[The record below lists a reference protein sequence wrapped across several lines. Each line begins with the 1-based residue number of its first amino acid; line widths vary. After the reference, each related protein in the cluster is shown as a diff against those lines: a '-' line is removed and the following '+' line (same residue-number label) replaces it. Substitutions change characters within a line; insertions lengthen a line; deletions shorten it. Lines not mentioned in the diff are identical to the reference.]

1 MNKFFNIW
9 TLIFT
14 VLTIPFVFA
23 VGWNID
29 FSIFGLNVPG
39 EEFKYANLLFSIAA
53 GIVFAFGVLRAS
65 KKWAGLNIT
74 RQKNRFLFFS
84 NISNSRLKRVVLYNI
99 LEMSFHLVFAFF
111 FIVVMQ
117 TALFLG
123 LVFVLLF
130 LENLINT
137 LFGVLKQTY
146 SIGIT
151 SKAIIFVDRDVKA
164 IYFKGLM
171 RVAKHQQTIYFEYVN
186 DLVLHIPTNIIP
198 KEKEEEFLKTL
209 QGVVDPNKVFY
220 TGFY

>member
-39 EEFKYANLLFSIAA
+39 EEFKYADLFFSIAA
-53 GIVFAFGVLRAS
+53 GIVFALGVLRAS
-65 KKWAGLNIT
+65 KKWAGINIT
-74 RQKNRFLFFS
+74 RQKNRFIFYT
-84 NISNSRLKRVVLYNI
+84 NISESRMKRVVLYNV
-99 LEMSFHLVFAFF
+99 LEMSFFLIFAFF
-111 FIVVMQ
+111 FLVIMQ
-117 TALFLG
+117 TAIYLG
-123 LVFVLLF
+123 LVFILLF

-137 LFGVLKQTY
+137 IFGVFKQTY

-164 IYFKGLM
+164 IYFKGLKK
-171 RVAKHQQTIYFEYVN
+171 VSKHQQTIYFEYVN

-198 KEKEEEFLKTL
+198 VEREDEFLKTL

-220 TGFY
+220 TGF

>member
-14 VLTIPFVFA
+14 ILTIPFVFA

-29 FSIFGLNVPG
+29 FSFFGLNVPG
-39 EEFKYANLLFSIAA
+39 EEFEYADLSFNISA
-53 GIVFAFGVLRAS
+53 GIIFILGVLKAS
-65 KKWAGLNIT
+65 KKWAGINIT
-74 RQKNRFLFFS
+74 RQKKRFVFLS
-84 NISNSRLKRVVLYNI
+84 NISRSRLKRVILYNI
-99 LEMSFHLVFAFF
+99 LEMSFHLIFAFF
-111 FIVVMQ
+111 FIVVME
-117 TALFLG
+117 TAVFVG

-164 IYFKGLM
+164 IYFKGLKKIS
-171 RVAKHQQTIYFEYVN
+171 KHQQTIYFEYVN
-186 DLVLHIPTNIIP
+186 DLVLHVPTNLIP
-198 KEKEEEFLKTL
+198 QEREDEFLETL
-209 QGVVDPNKVFY
+209 QRIVDPNKVFY
-220 TGFY
+220 TGF